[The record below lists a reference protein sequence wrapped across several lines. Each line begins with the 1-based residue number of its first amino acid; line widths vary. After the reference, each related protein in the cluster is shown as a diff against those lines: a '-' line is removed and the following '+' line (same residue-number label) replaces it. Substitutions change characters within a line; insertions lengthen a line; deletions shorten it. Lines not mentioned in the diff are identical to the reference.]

1 MHTLTFCPKPF
12 GATSRL
18 SRRGPKIERNKER
31 GMLHLYVRLS
41 EALEGFR
48 EDVSGD
54 STVEY
59 TLFASIISI
68 AVLVSVA
75 LYGHDY

>member
-1 MHTLTFCPKPF
+1 
-12 GATSRL
+12 
-18 SRRGPKIERNKER
+18 
-31 GMLHLYVRLS
+31 MLHLYVRLF

-75 LYGHDY
+75 LYGHEY